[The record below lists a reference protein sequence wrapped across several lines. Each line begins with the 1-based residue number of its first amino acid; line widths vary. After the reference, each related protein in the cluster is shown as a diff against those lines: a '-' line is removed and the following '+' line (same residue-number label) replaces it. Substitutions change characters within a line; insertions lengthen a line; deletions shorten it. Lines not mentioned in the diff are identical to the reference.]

1 MELVCGHGKVRIL
14 YPKVVLFGMNLKKNK
29 EEFLRFKNY
38 P

>member
-1 MELVCGHGKVRIL
+1 MDKYESL